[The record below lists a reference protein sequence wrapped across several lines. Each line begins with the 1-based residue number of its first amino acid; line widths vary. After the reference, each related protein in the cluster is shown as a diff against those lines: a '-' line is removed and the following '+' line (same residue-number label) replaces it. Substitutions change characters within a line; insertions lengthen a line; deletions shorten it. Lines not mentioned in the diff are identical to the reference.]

1 MAIKIVT
8 DSTCYIPNELKE
20 KYDITV
26 VSLSVVMGNE
36 IFKETEIENDVFY
49 KKLAEA
55 DSIPTSSQPTIDDLY
70 KIFERMVENGD
81 DVIGIF
87 ISSEMSGTYS
97 TCNQVIKTMIE
108 EKYPNARMEIIDSRS
123 NCMQMGYAVLT
134 AARLANENKSMDVIL
149 EEVNKV
155 INRSRFLFIPDTL
168 EYLKKGGRI
177 GGAAALFGTLL
188 QIRPILTV
196 EDGKTAVF
204 DKVRTKQRA
213 ILRMIDKVKGDIA
226 EGKLGE
232 LIVHHINCEEE
243 GRALAEK
250 VKEILGVEAQIQ
262 DIGPVIGCHVGPKA
276 VGIAYYILDK

>member
-70 KIFERMVENGD
+70 KIFERIVENGD
-81 DVIGIF
+81 DIIGIF

>member
-70 KIFERMVENGD
+70 KIFERIVENGD

-134 AARLANENKSMDVIL
+134 AARLADENESMDKIL

-177 GGAAALFGTLL
+177 GGAAALFGTIL

-213 ILRMIDKVKGDIA
+213 ILRMIDKVKDDIA

>member
-70 KIFERMVENGD
+70 KIFERIVGNGD

>member
-70 KIFERMVENGD
+70 KIFERIVENGD

-97 TCNQVIKTMIE
+97 TCNQVIKTMM
-108 EKYPNARMEIIDSRS
+108 KKN
-123 NCMQMGYAVLT
+123 
-134 AARLANENKSMDVIL
+134 IL
-149 EEVNKV
+149 MHEW
-155 INRSRFLFIPDTL
+155 R
-168 EYLKKGGRI
+168 
-177 GGAAALFGTLL
+177 
-188 QIRPILTV
+188 
-196 EDGKTAVF
+196 
-204 DKVRTKQRA
+204 
-213 ILRMIDKVKGDIA
+213 
-226 EGKLGE
+226 
-232 LIVHHINCEEE
+232 
-243 GRALAEK
+243 
-250 VKEILGVEAQIQ
+250 
-262 DIGPVIGCHVGPKA
+262 
-276 VGIAYYILDK
+276 